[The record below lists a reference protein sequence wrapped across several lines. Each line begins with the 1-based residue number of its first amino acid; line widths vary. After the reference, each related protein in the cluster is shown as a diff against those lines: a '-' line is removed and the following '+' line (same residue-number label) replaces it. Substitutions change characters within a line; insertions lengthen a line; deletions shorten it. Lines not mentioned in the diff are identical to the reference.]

1 MKIRIKVIE
10 RERER
15 DYGSKR
21 DELVNE
27 WGVSKG
33 ESFGSKFSI
42 YISPVLGKIV
52 IMEMALS
59 TIENVQVQCILKNM
73 FAFLTSSYK

>member
-1 MKIRIKVIE
+1 MIKNWKINDSLIFWQISEKERKRNRE
-10 RERER
+10 RERE
-15 DYGSKR
+15 R

-52 IMEMALS
+52 IMVMH
-59 TIENVQVQCILKNM
+59 
-73 FAFLTSSYK
+73 FLL